1 MSQVWSWNGRAA
13 LFDIVCM
20 FPWFHDSSNWPR
32 NEKGWTMEPGFF
44 WFTSSLQ
51 PLCFQ
56 LRLSLASR
64 RLNNFSIVGR
74 WVCSRAHAL
83 QVFTCFHRKGMS
95 HPWRKSSPILKIVG
109 LRKSASE
116 PWLSMKS
123 TSPLRQYWGTFN
135 HFHRMVG
142 HRRFH
147 ISHIGL
153 FLPRGGGCSILYL
166 PDFGCHALSCVVC
179 HTQVQ
184 IGRKGLLEVRKT
196 THFLRIF
203 LCLRLEAGWLIIVC
217 EQTQQFARI
226 HHDN

>member
-83 QVFTCFHRKGMS
+83 QVFTCFNRKGMS

-123 TSPLRQYWGTFN
+123 TSPLGIETVLR
-135 HFHRMVG
+135 
-142 HRRFH
+142 H
-147 ISHIGL
+147 IQS
-153 FLPRGGGCSILYL
+153 FS
-166 PDFGCHALSCVVC
+166 
-179 HTQVQ
+179 QN
-184 IGRKGLLEVRKT
+184 GRP
-196 THFLRIF
+196 
-203 LCLRLEAGWLIIVC
+203 
-217 EQTQQFARI
+217 
-226 HHDN
+226 